1 MKNLEKLLMKK
12 HGEGKVLG
20 KAAAKAK
27 SSVLEDLMS
36 DMFDQDGDKVKG
48 LKKVTIA
55 SNTSKGLKKGVKKAE
70 EMLGEGG
77 MSDEDM
83 PEGEESAEHEAEES
97 PEMEASEHEAEEDMS
112 AEEIEA
118 KIAELKD
125 LLKEKK
131 MKA

>member
-1 MKNLEKLLMKK
+1 MKGLEKLMMKK

-48 LKKVTIA
+48 LKKVTVA
-55 SNTSKGLKKGVKKAE
+55 SNSPKGLEKGLDKAK
-70 EMLGEGG
+70 EMLGEGD

-83 PEGEESAEHEAEES
+83 PEGEESAEEAEES
-97 PEMEASEHEAEEDMS
+97 PEMEASEHEADEEEMS
-112 AEEIEA
+112 ADEIEA

>member
-20 KAAAKAK
+20 KSAAKAK
-27 SSVLEDLMS
+27 SSVLEDLMG
-36 DMFDQDGDKVKG
+36 DMFDQEGDKVKG
-48 LKKVTIA
+48 LKKVTVA
-55 SNTSKGLKKGVKKAE
+55 SNSPKGLEKGLDKAK
-70 EMLGEGG
+70 EMLGEKG

-83 PEGEESAEHEAEES
+83 PEMEESAEHEAEES
-97 PEMEASEHEAEEDMS
+97 PEMEASEHEEDEDMS
-112 AEEIEA
+112 PEEIEA

>member
-1 MKNLEKLLMKK
+1 MKGLEKLMMKK

-48 LKKVTIA
+48 LKKVTVA
-55 SNTSKGLKKGVKKAE
+55 SNSPKGLEKGLDKAK
-70 EMLGEGG
+70 EMLGEGDV
-77 MSDEDM
+77 SDEDM
-83 PEGEESAEHEAEES
+83 PEGEESAEEAEES
-97 PEMEASEHEAEEDMS
+97 PEMEASEHEADEEEMS
-112 AEEIEA
+112 ADEIEA

>member
-1 MKNLEKLLMKK
+1 MKNLEKLMMKK

-20 KAAAKAK
+20 KSAAKAK

-36 DMFDQDGDKVKG
+36 DMFDHEGDKVKG
-48 LKKVTIA
+48 LKKVTVA
-55 SNTSKGLKKGVKKAE
+55 SNSPKGLEKGLDKAK
-70 EMLGEGG
+70 EMLGEKG

-83 PEGEESAEHEAEES
+83 PEEESSEHEESES
-97 PEMEASEHEAEEDMS
+97 PEMEASEHEDEEDMS
-112 AEEIEA
+112 PEEIEA
-118 KIAELKD
+118 KISELKE